1 MASKSIRVNRVALA
15 ALIFSSLTVGSCLTL
30 GSALAPQA
38 NASPGKPKTIP
49 DELCTQPGRVESA
62 RELIAEGKD
71 FRLNASQ
78 STVNMRDAI
87 RNARGLTGGANKLTK
102 MTAAHVDQYKSDLNA
117 FRDHVNLYRAHL
129 DQVERDIGHCK
140 EAEKQYKE
148 HAKKY
153 TMHVDQYHLPPIPP
167 PHLCPNMMI
176 SQAENAKLA
185 HQMQAD
191 QERLA
196 RAELDLS
203 NAEGRLA
210 NAKRENANADG
221 ELLKRSKVVEAERN
235 LAGEFESLKT
245 ELSLL
250 NTQHKALLAGG
261 KLAAPTLGVS
271 KVSGTVKGKAK

>member
-1 MASKSIRVNRVALA
+1 MESKSIRLSRVALA
-15 ALIFSSLTVGSCLTL
+15 TLFFSSVAFGTAMAPAA
-30 GSALAPQA
+30 SASK
-38 NASPGKPKTIP
+38 NNVKTIP

-102 MTAAHVDQYKSDLNA
+102 MSAANLDQYKSDLNA
-117 FRDHVNLYRAHL
+117 FRDHVNSYKAHL

-140 EAEKQYKE
+140 ETERLYRE

-167 PHLCPNMMI
+167 PHLCPGMMI
-176 SQAENAKLA
+176 SEAENAKLS

-261 KLAAPTLGVS
+261 KLANPSLGVS
-271 KVSGTVKGKAK
+271 KVTGTVKGKGK

>member
-1 MASKSIRVNRVALA
+1 MLTSINSLQTLASA
-15 ALIFSSLTVGSCLTL
+15 CTL
-30 GSALAPQA
+30 LLLLSPPAPA
-38 NASPGKPKTIP
+38 KAHTIP
-49 DELCTQPGRVESA
+49 DSECTQPGRVASA

-78 STVNMRDAI
+78 STVNMKDAI
-87 RNARGLTGGANKLTK
+87 RKARNLTGGANKLTK
-102 MTAAHVDQYKSDLNA
+102 LNAGNVDQYKVDLDA
-117 FRDHVNLYRAHL
+117 FKNHVGSYKAHL
-129 DQVERDIGHCK
+129 DQVERDLGHCK
-140 EAEKQYKE
+140 ETERLYQE

-167 PHLCPNMMI
+167 PHLCPGMRI
-176 SQAENAKLA
+176 SEAENTKLSN
-185 HQMQAD
+185 QMRGD

-210 NAKRENANADG
+210 NARQESTHADG
-221 ELLKRSKVVEAERN
+221 ELLKRSKVLEAERN

-250 NTQHKALLAGG
+250 NTQHKALLNGG
-261 KLAAPTLGVS
+261 ILPTPKVGVG
-271 KVSGTVKGKAK
+271 KVSGTVKNKTTK

>member
-1 MASKSIRVNRVALA
+1 MESTSIRVSRVALA
-15 ALIFSSLTVGSCLTL
+15 ALIFSSFAL
-30 GSALAPQA
+30 GSPLALGLILAPEA
-38 NASPGKPKTIP
+38 TASPSKPKTIAN
-49 DELCTQPGRVESA
+49 ELCTQPGRVESA

-102 MTAAHVDQYKSDLNA
+102 MSAAHADQYKSDLNA
-117 FRDHVNLYRAHL
+117 FREHVNLYKAHL

-140 EAEKQYKE
+140 ETERLYKE

-167 PHLCPNMMI
+167 PHLCPGMMI
-176 SQAENAKLA
+176 SEAENAKLS

-235 LAGEFESLKT
+235 LAAEFESLKT

-250 NTQHKALLAGG
+250 NTQHKALFARG
-261 KLAAPTLGVS
+261 KLANPSLGVS

>member
-1 MASKSIRVNRVALA
+1 MESTSIRVSRVALA
-15 ALIFSSLTVGSCLTL
+15 ALIFSSLAL
-30 GSALAPQA
+30 GSPLALGLILAPEA
-38 NASPGKPKTIP
+38 TASPSKPKTIAN
-49 DELCTQPGRVESA
+49 EFCTQPGRVESA

-102 MTAAHVDQYKSDLNA
+102 MSAAHADQYQSDLNA
-117 FRDHVNLYRAHL
+117 FREHVNLYKAHL

-140 EAEKQYKE
+140 ETERQYKE

-167 PHLCPNMMI
+167 PHLCPGMMI
-176 SQAENAKLA
+176 SEAENAKLS

-210 NAKRENANADG
+210 NARRENANADG

-235 LAGEFESLKT
+235 LAAEFESLKT

-250 NTQHKALLAGG
+250 NTQHKALFAGG
-261 KLAAPTLGVS
+261 KLANPSLGVS